1 MSPLML
7 EGGRRRRRRLP
18 RPVLAVLALAV
29 AIVAGYAALGGSW
42 TAHDRRNTSVTPPE
56 ASAAP
61 RLHRAVAPAYA
72 VKLAPRRQLVKA
84 GFRVPP
90 RAGLLFDLRTG
101 RVLWR
106 RGAERHLKIA
116 SLTKMMTS
124 LLVVAHLPRSA
135 KVPITREALAY
146 RGSGVGVFRLH
157 QKIAVQTMLYGL
169 LLPSGNDAA
178 IALAQRVAGSTRAF
192 IRLMNSEARALHL
205 RCTHFTS
212 VDGFE
217 DRGNYSCA
225 PDLALIAREMLRRPQ
240 LAKIIRSP
248 RALMPFPIR
257 GGHLDL
263 YNNNPLLRQRYPGT
277 DGVKTG
283 FTALAG
289 HCLVAAAH
297 RGRIRLGVVLLHSPD
312 TGTQAR
318 LLLDRGFRALRG

>member
-1 MSPLML
+1 M
-7 EGGRRRRRRLP
+7 P

-29 AIVAGYAALGGSW
+29 AIVAGYAALGGSL
-42 TAHDRRNTSVTPPE
+42 TSHDRREMAGAPPV

-61 RLHRAVAPAYA
+61 RLHRVAAPTFG
-72 VKLAPRRQLVKA
+72 VKLAAGPQRVKA
-84 GFRVPP
+84 NFRVPP
-90 RAGLLFDLRTG
+90 RGGLLFDLRTG

-116 SLTKMMTS
+116 SLTKMMTA
-124 LLVVAHLPRSA
+124 LVVAAHLPQHAR
-135 KVPITREALAY
+135 VTITRQALAFQ
-146 RGSGVGVFRLH
+146 GSGVGVFRLH
-157 QKIAVQTMLYGL
+157 QKIDAETMLYGL

-192 IRLMNSEARALHL
+192 IRLMNTEAAALRLH
-205 RCTHFTS
+205 CTHFTS

-225 PDLALIAREMLRRPQ
+225 PDLAVIAREMLRSPR

-248 RALMPFPIR
+248 RALLPFPTR
-257 GGHLDL
+257 GGRLDL
-263 YNNNPLLRQRYPGT
+263 FNNNPLLRLRYPGT

-297 RGRIRLGVVLLHSPD
+297 RGRTRLGVVLLHSPD

-318 LLLDRGFRALRG
+318 LLLDRGFRALGA

>member
-7 EGGRRRRRRLP
+7 EGGRRRRRRIP

-29 AIVAGYAALGGSW
+29 VIVAGYAALGGSW
-42 TAHDRRNTSVTPPE
+42 TSHDRRGATVSPPE

-61 RLHRAVAPAYA
+61 RLHRAAAPTFA
-72 VKLAPRRQLVKA
+72 VKLAARGRRVKA
-84 GFRVPP
+84 DFHVPP
-90 RAGLLFDLRTG
+90 RGGLLFDLRTG

-106 RGAERHLKIA
+106 RGAERRLKIA
-116 SLTKMMTS
+116 SLTKMMTA
-124 LLVVAHLPRSA
+124 LVVTAHLPRHA
-135 KVPITREALAY
+135 KVTITRQALAFQ
-146 RGSGVGVFRLH
+146 GSGVGVFRLH
-157 QKIAVQTMLYGL
+157 QKIDVETMLYGL

-178 IALAQRVAGSTRAF
+178 IALAQRVAVSTRAF
-192 IRLMNSEARALHL
+192 IRLMNAEARALHL

-212 VDGFE
+212 VDGFQ

-225 PDLALIAREMLRRPQ
+225 PDLALIAREMLRSPR

-248 RALMPFPIR
+248 RALLPFPIR

-263 YNNNPLLRQRYPGT
+263 FNNNPLLRQRYPGT

-297 RGRIRLGVVLLHSPD
+297 RGGVHLGVVLLHSPD

-318 LLLDRGFRALRG
+318 LLLDRGFRALHG

>member
-1 MSPLML
+1 MTPVLL
-7 EGGRRRRRRLP
+7 EGGRRRRRRVP
-18 RPVLAVLALAV
+18 KPVLAVLVLALA
-29 AIVAGYAALGGSW
+29 IIAGYAALGGSW
-42 TAHDRRNTSVTPPE
+42 TSRDHRETAGAPPV

-61 RLHRAVAPAYA
+61 HLRRVAAPTFG
-72 VKLAPRRQLVKA
+72 VKLAARPQRVTANFQ
-84 GFRVPP
+84 VPP
-90 RAGLLFDLRTG
+90 KAGLLFDLRTG
-101 RVLWR
+101 RALWR

-116 SLTKMMTS
+116 SLTKMMTA
-124 LLVVAHLPRSA
+124 LVVVAHLPQHAR
-135 KVPITREALAY
+135 VLITRQALAY
-146 RGSGVGVFRLH
+146 QGSGVGVFRLH
-157 QKIAVQTMLYGL
+157 QKIDVETMLYGL

-192 IRLMNSEARALHL
+192 IQLMNSEALALHL

-225 PDLALIAREMLRRPQ
+225 PDLAVIAREMLRSPR

-248 RALMPFPIR
+248 RALLPFPNR
-257 GGHLDL
+257 GGRIDL
-263 YNNNPLLRQRYPGT
+263 FNNNPLLRLRYPGT

-297 RGRIRLGVVLLHSPD
+297 RGRARLGVVLLHSPD